1 MGADTRGGPGAGP
14 LPNPPTVPSGGGLAV
29 PSGDRPTDASGEG
42 PTHSSGEGLA
52 PAKGINQGVAPV
64 TYGAGDR
71 PPRGDYGRARSDY
84 TCAQDWGRYSAADHD
99 TYRRLHARQLE
110 QLPGLACEEFIQA
123 VRQLGAPERIPRFDE
138 VSERLLPAT
147 GWQIVGVPGLI
158 PEEAF
163 FALLAARKFPVT
175 DWIRQPEE
183 FDYVVEPDVF
193 HDLFGHVPLLFNPVF
208 ADYMQA
214 YGAGGL
220 KASRLDACELLA
232 RLYWY
237 TVEFGLIAT
246 PQGLRAYGAGI
257 LSSAGELRHSVRSAQ
272 PQRVRFDLQRLM
284 RSRYKI
290 DTYQATYFVI
300 ESFDEL
306 FKATAPDFTPVYAA
320 VRERIAQ
327 EGEVEAGVVLA
338 GGRRYAAMPAV
349 ASDSLPPA

>member
-1 MGADTRGGPGAGP
+1 M
-14 LPNPPTVPSGGGLAV
+14 
-29 PSGDRPTDASGEG
+29 DRRDKSVNA
-42 PTHSSGEGLA
+42 
-52 PAKGINQGVAPV
+52 GVAPV
-64 TYGAGDR
+64 TYGQGER
-71 PPRGDYGRARSDY
+71 PPRGDYAKARSDY
-84 TCAQDWGRYSAADHD
+84 TCEQDYNQYSAADHE
-99 TYRRLHARQLE
+99 TYRRLYARQLQ

-123 VRQLGAPERIPRFDE
+123 VQQLGAPERIPRFDD
-138 VSERLLPAT
+138 VNERLAEAT
-147 GWQIVGVPGLI
+147 GWEITAVPGLI

-163 FALLAARKFPVT
+163 FALLAARRFPVT
-175 DWIRQPEE
+175 DWIRKPEE

-257 LSSAGELRHSVRSAQ
+257 LSSAGELRHSVTSPEPR
-272 PQRVRFDLQRLM
+272 RVAFDLRRLM
-284 RSRYKI
+284 RSQYKI

-300 ESFDEL
+300 DSFDQL
-306 FKATAPDFTPVYAA
+306 FEATAPDFTPIYRE
-320 VRERIAQ
+320 VRARIGA
-327 EGEVEAGVVLA
+327 EGEVRAGAVLP
-338 GGRRYAAMPAV
+338 GEREFAV
-349 ASDSLPPA
+349 AA

>member
-1 MGADTRGGPGAGP
+1 MQTQQVDFHDGV
-14 LPNPPTVPSGGGLAV
+14 N
-29 PSGDRPTDASGEG
+29 
-42 PTHSSGEGLA
+42 
-52 PAKGINQGVAPV
+52 KGVAPV

-71 PPRGDYGRARSDY
+71 PPRGDYARASSDY
-84 TCAQDWGRYSAADHD
+84 TCAQDWASYTAADHD
-99 TYRRLHARQLE
+99 TYRRLYARQLQ
-110 QLPGLACEEFIQA
+110 QLPGLACDEFIAA
-123 VRQLGAPERIPRFDE
+123 VSQLGTPERIPRFDE
-138 VSERLLPAT
+138 VNERLIKAT
-147 GWQIVGVPGLI
+147 GWQITAVPGLI

-175 DWIRQPEE
+175 DWIRKPEE

-193 HDLFGHVPLLFNPVF
+193 HDLFGHVPLLFNPTF

-237 TVEFGLIAT
+237 TVEFGLIHT

-257 LSSAGELRHSVRSAQ
+257 LSSAGELRHSVTA
-272 PQRVRFDLQRLM
+272 PGVQRVGFDLKRLM

-300 ESFDEL
+300 DSFDQL
-306 FKATAPDFTPVYAA
+306 FDATAPDFTPIYRQ
-320 VRERIAQ
+320 VRETIAR
-327 EGEVEAGVVLA
+327 EGEIDAGTVLPHEN
-338 GGRRYAAMPAV
+338 RYAPG
-349 ASDSLPPA
+349 